1 MLWVCYNKNTVNSGK
16 EEYTMDENKNVKISD
31 DVVQIIA
38 GIAAGEV
45 DGVQAMGNS
54 ITGGIAEL
62 LGGKKPVSRG
72 VKVDVQEDTVTI
84 DVHVIVRYGV
94 RIPDVAWKIQEKVKD
109 AVETMTGLEVLKV
122 NIHIDGISIEKETPV
137 AEEAGTES
145 EEDTE

>member
-1 MLWVCYNKNTVNSGK
+1 
-16 EEYTMDENKNVKISD
+16 MDENKNVKISD

-54 ITGGIAEL
+54 IAGGIAEL

-122 NIHIDGISIEKETPV
+122 NIHIDGINIEKESP
-137 AEEAGTES
+137 AIEETDTTE
-145 EEDTE
+145 ETE

>member
-1 MLWVCYNKNTVNSGK
+1 
-16 EEYTMDENKNVKISD
+16 MDENKNVKISD

-122 NIHIDGISIEKETPV
+122 NIHIDGISFEKESPV
-137 AEEAGTES
+137 IEETNVQDEETE
-145 EEDTE
+145 E